1 MLVTVSEP
9 TNSNHS
15 YINSGINM
23 TSSNIYTSEK
33 ALPYVYRLDNPTT
46 GEIYIGYR
54 EANKRPSHLDLPE
67 YRTSSEY
74 VEPRFDEFNW
84 TIVAEFFLGNDAYDH
99 EQFSIFEEWENPL
112 LMNGN
117 CFYGKKRWKTGICSE
132 ETKSKMSNTRKGVPK
147 SEETKARISAGSKG
161 KIKTAEH
168 LAKIGAGNKGKTIS
182 AEQREKLSIAGK
194 GKKHSEETKA
204 KIGASGK
211 GKVMSDESKLKMS
224 AAHLKQVE
232 CPHCGKIGGRIMY
245 RWHFDNCK
253 QLL

>member
-1 MLVTVSEP
+1 
-9 TNSNHS
+9 
-15 YINSGINM
+15 M

-54 EANKRPSHLDLPE
+54 EANKLPSHLDLPE

-132 ETKSKMSNTRKGVPK
+132 ETKLKMSNTRKGVPK
-147 SEETKARISAGSKG
+147 SEETKSRMSAASKG
-161 KIKTAEH
+161 VPKPPEQSARMSALH
-168 LAKIGAGNKGKTIS
+168 KGKTIS
-182 AEQREKLSIAGK
+182 VEQRAKNSAAHK
-194 GKKHSEETKA
+194 GSKRSNETKA
-204 KIGASGK
+204 K
-211 GKVMSDESKLKMS
+211 MSEAHKHRLPCTDESKLKMS